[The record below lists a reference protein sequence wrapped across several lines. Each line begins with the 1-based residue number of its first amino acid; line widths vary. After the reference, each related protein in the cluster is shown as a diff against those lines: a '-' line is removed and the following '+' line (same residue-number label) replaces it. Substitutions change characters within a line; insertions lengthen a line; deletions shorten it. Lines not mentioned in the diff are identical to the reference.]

1 MMTEGWIA
9 LGLLVAL
16 CAFLVFALHKTQK
29 RVEKWKV
36 RAYSLKYTDRLDEFN
51 KVMSKRPESERNW

>member
-16 CAFLVFALHKTQK
+16 CAFLMFALRKTQQ

-36 RAYSLKYTDRLDEFN
+36 RAYALKYGDCLSLPLSDRDYE
-51 KVMSKRPESERNW
+51 KSERNW